1 MEFKDLSEKERKL
14 FFANKYDL
22 LRDKAL
28 KLKEKGI
35 ESCSGDDVLDL
46 NDMKITDEAR
56 ELIEKGIHQIIDYRG
71 LTFDRPLEGLG
82 IGGFYYF
89 MFIFYFEM
97 KRQLATRFEGY
108 TMDSMLMKHSVTGDE
123 MWLVNKVDE
132 TPVAE
137 EGRGMN
143 DHDEVI

>member
-1 MEFKDLSEKERKL
+1 MEIKDLSEKEQKL
-14 FFANKYDL
+14 VKANKYDL

-35 ESCSGDDVLDL
+35 EYCRGDDAFDL
-46 NDMKITDEAR
+46 SDMKITDDAR
-56 ELIEKGIHQIIDYRG
+56 ELINKGIHQIIDYRG

-89 MFIFYFEM
+89 MFIFYFER

-108 TMDSMLMKHSVTGDE
+108 TMDSMLMKNSVTGDE

-132 TPVAE
+132 ISDE
-137 EGRGMN
+137 EIDKYMKK
-143 DHDEVI
+143 

>member
-1 MEFKDLSEKERKL
+1 MEFKDLSEKEQKL
-14 FFANKYDL
+14 VKTNKYDL

-35 ESCSGDDVLDL
+35 EYCSVDDAFNLSE
-46 NDMKITDEAR
+46 MKITDDAR
-56 ELIEKGIHQIIDYRG
+56 ELINKGIHQIIDYRG

-89 MFIFYFEM
+89 MFIFYFER
-97 KRQLATRFEGY
+97 KRQLMSRIEGH

-123 MWLVNKVDE
+123 MWLVNKVAEIPDE
-132 TPVAE
+132 E
-137 EGRGMN
+137 IEKYMKK
-143 DHDEVI
+143 